1 MTPASLFD
9 LIELAA
15 VLSAGL
21 FGVLLARKKGMDF
34 VGVFSVSC
42 IIAFGGGTLRDLFL
56 DRTPLFWIGSP
67 EYPVLIFVL
76 SLLASVLRFPEESR
90 LIRWL
95 FVPDALGLGLFSA
108 LGAGYALAAGT
119 SLFVASLLGVIT
131 GTFGGV
137 LGDIVSN
144 EIPSLFRSGTTLY
157 ATCAFVGSWVF
168 LVLQVAGVPE
178 PWPVTAGIVTTVSM
192 RLGAVLG
199 EWHLPALR

>member
-1 MTPASLFD
+1 MFD
-9 LIELAA
+9 LIELFA

-21 FGVLLARKKGMDF
+21 YGVLLARKKGMDL

-56 DRTPLFWIGSP
+56 DRTPLFWIANP
-67 EYPVLIFVL
+67 HYPVLIFLISVV
-76 SLLASVLRFPEESR
+76 ASIVRFPEEGRVLR
-90 LIRWL
+90 LL
-95 FVPDALGLGLFSA
+95 YVPDALGLGLFSA
-108 LGAGYALAAGT
+108 LGAGFALAEGT

-157 ATCAFVGSWVF
+157 ATCAFLGSWTF
-168 LVLQVAGVPE
+168 LLLHTVGMPEPGPVVAGIA
-178 PWPVTAGIVTTVSM
+178 VTVIL
-192 RLGAVLG
+192 RLAAVVRD
-199 EWHLPALR
+199 WKLPALR